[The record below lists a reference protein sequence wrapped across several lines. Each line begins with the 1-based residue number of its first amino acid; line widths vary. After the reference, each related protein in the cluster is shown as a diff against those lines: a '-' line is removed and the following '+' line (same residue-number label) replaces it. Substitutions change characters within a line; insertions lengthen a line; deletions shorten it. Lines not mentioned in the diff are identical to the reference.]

1 MKYILLILL
10 LAFIALLLWKK
21 SHEHFESNNTQT
33 ITEEP
38 SVDDILSSLDINLD
52 DYLGK
57 EGEIEFSDLPLDIL
71 NETQMNQILK
81 ALDKEFTRKDYSINS
96 NEINGING
104 INGEADKEKDVNIF
118 KIDVVDD
125 ERFKKSIVQKSNEPV
140 GDKLNTVK
148 LDILKAK
155 LLRDEILKRKV
166 ILQNRDKLQ
175 KLKDKNRMLEKY
187 SRDEIPSVVSK
198 CFIEEHPY
206 NIGGEFDKYNLEFTR
221 HPVKWYGLQSKFTN
235 VFPRDFVFV

>member
-81 ALDKEFTRKDYSINS
+81 ALDKEFTRPDYSVDRV
-96 NEINGING
+96 ET
-104 INGEADKEKDVNIF
+104 GEEDDKDFNVFKLDVADN
-118 KIDVVDD
+118 

-140 GDKLNTVK
+140 GEKLNTVK
-148 LDILKAK
+148 LDIFKAK

-206 NIGGEFDKYNLEFTR
+206 NLGGEFDKYNLEYTR
-221 HPVKWYGLQSKFTN
+221 HPVKWYGLESKFTN
-235 VFPRDFVFV
+235 VFPRDFAFV

>member
-81 ALDKEFTRKDYSINS
+81 ALDKEFTRPDYSVDRV
-96 NEINGING
+96 ET
-104 INGEADKEKDVNIF
+104 GEEDDKDFNVFKLDVADN
-118 KIDVVDD
+118 

-140 GDKLNTVK
+140 GEKLNTVK
-148 LDILKAK
+148 LDIFKAK

>member
-1 MKYILLILL
+1 LGV
-10 LAFIALLLWKK
+10 IALLLWKK

-81 ALDKEFTRKDYSINS
+81 ALDKEFTRPDYSVDRV
-96 NEINGING
+96 ET
-104 INGEADKEKDVNIF
+104 GEEDDKDFNVFKLDVADN
-118 KIDVVDD
+118 

-140 GDKLNTVK
+140 GEKLNTVK
-148 LDILKAK
+148 LDIFKAK

-235 VFPRDFVFV
+235 VFPRDFAFV